1 MATQAARLPVFGPVD
16 IAAFAIDELADFR
29 LRTGRHAVVLRTV
42 GHRDRGGFFRDP
54 RCCTE
59 SFAGACDVHELLSKR
74 GDWSGARSDRGGCR
88 RCACIYREGGAGA
101 ASCVD
106 RGGGL
111 SHCPC
116 RSLRGAVHFP
126 SAQRHHDIRD
136 EVRMSNRAEAFEHW
150 IRTSFVQ
157 MNTELENL
165 YFAKADRAQVIG
177 CGDPIKASLRDE
189 GHTHVVALLAEGNTG
204 EGFDS
209 AYGVLGSVGL
219 YLGALRRHE
228 LTNPARE
235 ERSPFPEASS
245 LALHVG
251 ASLGMAPRFSTGHLA
266 THNRARAGVRKSFTS
281 LRDEFL
287 FIDENTRGI
296 LSLQRAADA
305 LASIVHLGVSSP
317 VADIMFDAAKQAL
330 RDVIRFNGRL
340 MNQLGVERVVYSVR
354 PYYKPYRVGRQEY
367 RGANAGDFSG
377 INEIDLLLG
386 LCRAND
392 PYYAQLLV
400 DKMLFM
406 IPADQARL
414 RDCMTRTSLLD
425 ELLALIDTHAQE
437 EWFQRNAAAYLEVCD
452 LFGQSAAQHHDDLVK
467 RFIAVPAAALE
478 ARDLEGITASGPPLP
493 VLLRSLE
500 VLRDLRL
507 AADRTDIA
515 SRHADLKRLR
525 AVVAGDRP
533 LAAA

>member
-1 MATQAARLPVFGPVD
+1 MT
-16 IAAFAIDELADFR
+16 
-29 LRTGRHAVVLRTV
+29 
-42 GHRDRGGFFRDP
+42 
-54 RCCTE
+54 
-59 SFAGACDVHELLSKR
+59 S
-74 GDWSGARSDRGGCR
+74 
-88 RCACIYREGGAGA
+88 
-101 ASCVD
+101 
-106 RGGGL
+106 
-111 SHCPC
+111 
-116 RSLRGAVHFP
+116 
-126 SAQRHHDIRD
+126 
-136 EVRMSNRAEAFEHW
+136 RAEAFEHW
-150 IRTSFVQ
+150 IRTSFVR

-165 YFAKADRAQVIG
+165 YFAQEDRMQVLG
-177 CGDPIKASLRDE
+177 CGDSIKASLRDE

-204 EGFDS
+204 EGFES

-219 YLGALRRHE
+219 YLAALRRHE

-266 THNRARAGVRKSFTS
+266 THNRARAGIRKSFTS
-281 LRDEFL
+281 LPDEFL

-305 LASIVHLGVSSP
+305 LASIVPLGVSSP
-317 VADIMFDAAKQAL
+317 VADVMFDAAKQAL
-330 RDVIRFNGRL
+330 RDVMRFNERL
-340 MNQLGVERVVYSVR
+340 MNGLDVERFFFSVR

-406 IPADQARL
+406 LPSDQARL

-425 ELLALIDTHAQE
+425 ELLSLIEEHTHAD
-437 EWFQRNAAAYLEVCD
+437 WFQQNARAYLEVCD
-452 LFGQSAAQHHDDLVK
+452 LFGEAAAQHHDGLVK
-467 RFIAVPAAALE
+467 RFIENPAANLSSQG
-478 ARDLEGITASGPPLP
+478 LEGITASGPPLP

-507 AADRTDIA
+507 AADRRDIA
-515 SRHADLKRLR
+515 SRHDDLGRLR
-525 AVVAGDRP
+525 RVVK
-533 LAAA
+533 

>member
-1 MATQAARLPVFGPVD
+1 
-16 IAAFAIDELADFR
+16 
-29 LRTGRHAVVLRTV
+29 
-42 GHRDRGGFFRDP
+42 
-54 RCCTE
+54 
-59 SFAGACDVHELLSKR
+59 
-74 GDWSGARSDRGGCR
+74 
-88 RCACIYREGGAGA
+88 
-101 ASCVD
+101 
-106 RGGGL
+106 
-111 SHCPC
+111 
-116 RSLRGAVHFP
+116 
-126 SAQRHHDIRD
+126 
-136 EVRMSNRAEAFEHW
+136 
-150 IRTSFVQ
+150 

-165 YFAKADRAQVIG
+165 YFAKDNRAQVIG
-177 CGDPIKASLRDE
+177 CGDAIKAVLRDE
-189 GHTHVVALLAEGNTG
+189 GHAYVVALLAEGNTG

-209 AYGVLGSVGL
+209 AFGVLGNVGL

-296 LSLQRAADA
+296 LSLQRAAGA
-305 LASIVHLGVSSP
+305 LTDIVHIGASSP
-317 VADIMFDAAKQAL
+317 VADVMFDAAKQAL
-330 RDVIRFNGRL
+330 YDVMRFNARL
-340 MNQLGVERVVYSVR
+340 MDQLDVERFFYSVR

-377 INEIDLLLG
+377 INELDLLLG

-406 IPADQARL
+406 LPSDQGRL
-414 RDCMTRTSLLD
+414 RECMTRTSLLD
-425 ELLALIDTHAQE
+425 ELLGLMEEHARTD
-437 EWFQRNAAAYLEVCD
+437 WFQQNARAYLEVCD
-452 LFGQSAAQHHDDLVK
+452 LFGQAAVQHHDGLVK
-467 RFIAVPAAALE
+467 RFIEAPAANLN
-478 ARDLEGITASGPPLP
+478 DQGLEGLTASGPPLP

-500 VLRDLRL
+500 ILRDLRV
-507 AADRTDIA
+507 AADRRDVTT
-515 SRHADLKRLR
+515 RHHDLERLR
-525 AVVAGDRP
+525 NAVHGYRRP
-533 LAAA
+533 TAASPAFPAH

>member
-1 MATQAARLPVFGPVD
+1 
-16 IAAFAIDELADFR
+16 
-29 LRTGRHAVVLRTV
+29 
-42 GHRDRGGFFRDP
+42 
-54 RCCTE
+54 
-59 SFAGACDVHELLSKR
+59 
-74 GDWSGARSDRGGCR
+74 
-88 RCACIYREGGAGA
+88 
-101 ASCVD
+101 
-106 RGGGL
+106 
-111 SHCPC
+111 
-116 RSLRGAVHFP
+116 
-126 SAQRHHDIRD
+126 
-136 EVRMSNRAEAFEHW
+136 MSNRADAFEHW

-165 YFAKADRAQVIG
+165 YFAQPNRSQVAG
-177 CGDPIKASLRDE
+177 CGDSIKAALRDE
-189 GHTHVVALLAEGNTG
+189 GHTFVVALLAEGNTG

-209 AYGVLGSVGL
+209 AFGVLGTVGM

-266 THNRARAGVRKSFTS
+266 THNKARAGVRRSFTS

-296 LSLQRAADA
+296 FSLQRAADA
-305 LASIVHLGVSSP
+305 LTSVVHLGVSSP
-317 VADIMFDAAKQAL
+317 VADVMFDTAKQAL
-330 RDVIRFNGRL
+330 RDVMRFNDRL
-340 MNQLGVERVVYSVR
+340 INQLDVERFFFSVR

-406 IPADQARL
+406 LPSDQARL

-425 ELLALIDTHAQE
+425 ELLVLVDEHGRAD
-437 EWFQRNAAAYLEVCD
+437 WFQQNARAYLDVCD
-452 LFGQSAAQHHDDLVK
+452 LFGQSAAQHHDALVK
-467 RFIAVPAAALE
+467 RFIEAPAANLNE
-478 ARDLEGITASGPPLP
+478 QGLEGITASGPPLP

-500 VLRDLRL
+500 TLRDMRL
-507 AADRTDIA
+507 AADRRDVTT
-515 SRHADLKRLR
+515 RHDDLAKLR
-525 AVVAGDRP
+525 GVVNGYQRT
-533 LAAA
+533 AA